1 LEHGIGLCFF
11 FFFFFKQFHIRFSLR
26 VSHDRKAV
34 DSDSHSF
41 TSIRQKTAA
50 STKLHTQ
57 AMATLPPPPSGINL
71 DDDKR
76 ASIMVT
82 SIVTWCMAVLV
93 VGLRIVS
100 RRLKNIDL
108 WIDDW
113 LIIAALVRII
123 SI

>member
-1 LEHGIGLCFF
+1 M
-11 FFFFFKQFHIRFSLR
+11 
-26 VSHDRKAV
+26 
-34 DSDSHSF
+34 
-41 TSIRQKTAA
+41 A
-50 STKLHTQ
+50 S
-57 AMATLPPPPSGINL
+57 LPPAPSGINL
-71 DDDKR
+71 DDDRR

-113 LIIAALVRII
+113 LIIAALVRVFYNRR
-123 SI
+123 SGNKTNSALL

>member
-1 LEHGIGLCFF
+1 M
-11 FFFFFKQFHIRFSLR
+11 
-26 VSHDRKAV
+26 
-34 DSDSHSF
+34 
-41 TSIRQKTAA
+41 A
-50 STKLHTQ
+50 S
-57 AMATLPPPPSGINL
+57 LPPAPSGINL
-71 DDDKR
+71 DDDRR

-113 LIIAALVRII
+113 LIIAALVRVF
-123 SI
+123 

>member
-1 LEHGIGLCFF
+1 
-11 FFFFFKQFHIRFSLR
+11 
-26 VSHDRKAV
+26 
-34 DSDSHSF
+34 
-41 TSIRQKTAA
+41 
-50 STKLHTQ
+50 
-57 AMATLPPPPSGINL
+57 MATLPPPPSGINL

-93 VGLRIVS
+93 VGLRLVS

-113 LIIAALVRII
+113 LIIAALVRTLYI
-123 SI
+123 